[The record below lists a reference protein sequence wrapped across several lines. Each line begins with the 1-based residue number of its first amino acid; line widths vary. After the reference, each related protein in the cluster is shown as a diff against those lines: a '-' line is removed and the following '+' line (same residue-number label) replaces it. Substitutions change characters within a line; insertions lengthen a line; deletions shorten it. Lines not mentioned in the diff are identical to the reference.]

1 MPDQKETGREPTEQ
15 EREIVFAPN
24 DSPKR
29 QGDGDPGIKLPGVE
43 PASEGPTE
51 EKISRTKPETQAD
64 GAA

>member
-24 DSPKR
+24 QSPKK
-29 QGDGDPGIKLPGVE
+29 QGDGDPGIKLPGADSDSDE
-43 PASEGPTE
+43 PAEDNLT
-51 EKISRTKPETQAD
+51 RTKPEEQAD